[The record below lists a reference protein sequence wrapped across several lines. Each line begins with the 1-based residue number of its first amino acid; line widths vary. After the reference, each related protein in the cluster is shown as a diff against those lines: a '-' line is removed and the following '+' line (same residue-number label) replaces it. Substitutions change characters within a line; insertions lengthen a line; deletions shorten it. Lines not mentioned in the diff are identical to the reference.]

1 MGIKATAFQN
11 KVRYGR
17 SFTCC
22 TDLGKIRATWPE
34 PAILPQYSECGSPPQ
49 LLKINFFFSTPD
61 CKYHQFLNINA
72 SGLLQV
78 LVKY

>member
-1 MGIKATAFQN
+1 MSPMNHGSPQQDSG
-11 KVRYGR
+11 VR
-17 SFTCC
+17 
-22 TDLGKIRATWPE
+22 L
-34 PAILPQYSECGSPPQ
+34 ILFGLLLHPGHAKYIGVRVIPQYSECGSPPQ
-49 LLKINFFFSTPD
+49 LLKIKFFFSTPD